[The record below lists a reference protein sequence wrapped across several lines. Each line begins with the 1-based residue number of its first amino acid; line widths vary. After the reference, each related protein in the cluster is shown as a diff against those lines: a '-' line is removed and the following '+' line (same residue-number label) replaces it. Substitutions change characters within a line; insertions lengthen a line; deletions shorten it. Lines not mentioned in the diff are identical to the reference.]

1 MKFPQIIF
9 LFFLIMTSCAQQQS
23 PEIEQQVDKLIR
35 EQIKDKRVEYCK
47 VSVSVNDGQT
57 EITGATVS
65 KTTYDVLKT
74 FALEKGCDFSIDL
87 LPDETFSENPW
98 GIVTISVCNIRGNSR
113 HSAEMLTQSIM
124 GTPVKV
130 YHKENGWYL
139 IQTPDRYFGWVDGA
153 GIALKS
159 NEEMAGWKTLKK
171 VLYKNQYGFAY
182 AEADAKS
189 GIATDL
195 VLDNL
200 LSVVDETAGFYKTV
214 LADGRETFVKKDEC
228 MSLDIWY
235 NKSVA
240 AKDVLTTAEKFMG
253 VPYLWGGT
261 SAKMADCSGFV
272 KSAYYNH
279 GVILQRDA
287 SQQTIYGEL
296 IDIKNGYDTLE
307 AGDLVFFGRKATGDQ
322 RERVTHVG
330 LCLGDQEFIH
340 ASGKVSVNSLDRSS
354 EKYTGHYEKA
364 FVRARRIINNIDGDG
379 IEWVVDNAFFKQV
392 LPKNN

>member
-1 MKFPQIIF
+1 MKFTHIIF
-9 LFFLIMTSCAQQQS
+9 LFFLVMASCTQQQQS
-23 PEIEQQVDKLIR
+23 SDIEQQVDQLIDQ
-35 EQIKDKRVEYCK
+35 QIKDKRVEYCK
-47 VSVSVNDGQT
+47 VSVSVNDGKQA
-57 EITGATVS
+57 ITGATVS
-65 KTTYDVLKT
+65 KTTFEALKT
-74 FALEKGCDFSIDL
+74 FASEKGCDFSVDL
-87 LPDETFSENPW
+87 LPDNTFSENPW
-98 GIVTISVCNIRGNSR
+98 GVVTISVCNIRSNSR

-130 YHKENGWYL
+130 YRKEDGWYL

-159 NEEMAGWKTLKK
+159 NVEVAEWKTFKK

-200 LSVVDETAGFYKTV
+200 LSVVDETAGFYKTA
-214 LADGRETFVKKDEC
+214 LADGREAFVKKDEC
-228 MSLDIWY
+228 IGLDIWY

-240 AKDVLTTAEKFMG
+240 ASDVLATAKKFKG

-261 SAKMADCSGFV
+261 SAKMVDCSGFV

-287 SQQTIYGEL
+287 SQQTLYGEL
-296 IDIKNGYDTLE
+296 IDTENGYDTLE
-307 AGDLVFFGRKATGDQ
+307 AGDLVFFGRKATADQ

-340 ASGKVSVNSLDRSS
+340 ASGKVRVNSLNRDS
-354 EKYTGHYEKA
+354 ERYTEHYEKG
-364 FVRARRIINNIDGDG
+364 FVRARRIIDNIDGNG

-392 LPKNN
+392 LPE